1 MKLYVYC
8 LAEKPAVK
16 PAVKFAALAAPV
28 VGISGVNVEVIEVE
42 GLSLLVSRY
51 EGDSAL
57 VTRENVLTHDSV
69 VRSVLNETTPLPF
82 RFGSVVTE
90 QQLAS
95 YIRTHRRNLEM
106 KLGQVRG
113 CLEMSVKIIW
123 DTDETESGSKRDDL
137 GPGAAFLLQKQRE
150 IMGGEHRTEKAK
162 QVSSWLSE
170 QVEGLVKQEEVTL
183 CPTEKL
189 IVAAAHLVSRQKV
202 AEYRE
207 RLAEARKTR
216 PELHFLVSG
225 PWPPYTFSNIE
236 LEVKTRFGVS

>member
-8 LAEKPAVK
+8 LAEMIG
-16 PAVKFAALAAPV
+16 ALRTPV
-28 VGISGVNVEVIEVE
+28 SGISGANVEVVEIE
-42 GLSLLVSRY
+42 GLSLLVSRF
-51 EGDSAL
+51 EGGSAL

-90 QQLAS
+90 EQLAS
-95 YIRTHRRNLEM
+95 YIRTHRKNLEM
-106 KLGQVRG
+106 KLAQVRG
-113 CLEMSVKIIW
+113 CFEMSVKIIW
-123 DTDETESGSKRDDL
+123 DTDEAKSGSNRHDL
-137 GPGAAFLLQKQRE
+137 GPGAAFLHQKQRE
-150 IMGGEHRTEKAK
+150 ILGGERRTEKAK
-162 QVSSWLSE
+162 QVASWLSE
-170 QVEGLVKQEEVTL
+170 QVQPLLKEAEVSL

-189 IVAAAHLVSRQKV
+189 IVAAAHLINRQEV
-202 AEYRE
+202 ANYRE

-236 LEVKTRFGVS
+236 LEFKTRFGVS

>member
-8 LAEKPAVK
+8 LAEKID
-16 PAVKFAALAAPV
+16 ALAEPV
-28 VGISGVNVEVIEVE
+28 SGISGANVEVLEVE

-51 EGDSAL
+51 ESESAL

-69 VRSVLNETTPLPF
+69 VRSVLNEITPLPF

-95 YIRTHRRNLEM
+95 YIRTHRKTLEM
-106 KLGQVRG
+106 KLAQVRG

-123 DTDETESGSKRDDL
+123 DTDEAEAGSNRDDL
-137 GPGAAFLLQKQRE
+137 GPGAAFLHQKQRE
-150 IMGGEHRTEKAK
+150 IRGGEHRAEKAK
-162 QVSSWLSE
+162 QVSAWLSE
-170 QVEGLVKQEEVTL
+170 QVEGLVRQEEVSL

-189 IVAAAHLVSRQKV
+189 IVAASHLVQREQV

-207 RLAEARKTR
+207 HIAEARKTR

-225 PWPPYTFSNIE
+225 PWPPYTFCNIE